1 MKTEKDQQVLD
12 LLKAGKS
19 YTQIQ
24 IELSVSPSK
33 ISFVKQK
40 YMTGLS
46 STPAATATTPT
57 TTTISEAEKIV
68 VSEFERELLALEE
81 ELNNFDAKKEAENT
95 WNIIEKNHPEIYS
108 DAVKKNMTLGQV
120 LTLMGT
126 KGINL
131 FRG

>member
-1 MKTEKDQQVLD
+1 MKTEKDQQVLE

-24 IELSVSPSK
+24 IELGVSPSK

-40 YMTGLS
+40 YMTGLNA
-46 STPAATATTPT
+46 TPAAITTTPA
-57 TTTISEAEKIV
+57 TTTISEADKLRA
-68 VSEFERELLALEE
+68 SEFERELLELEE

-95 WNIIEKNHPEIYS
+95 WNIIEKNHPEIY
-108 DAVKKNMTLGQV
+108 AEACKKKMNLGQV
-120 LTLMGT
+120 LTLMT
-126 KGINL
+126 AKGINL

>member
-1 MKTEKDQQVLD
+1 MKTEKDQQVLE

-24 IELSVSPSK
+24 IELGVSPSK

-40 YMTGLS
+40 YMTGLNA
-46 STPAATATTPT
+46 TPAAITTTPA
-57 TTTISEAEKIV
+57 TTTISEADKLRA
-68 VSEFERELLALEE
+68 SEFERELLELEE

-108 DAVKKNMTLGQV
+108 EACKKKMNLGQV
-120 LTLMGT
+120 LTLMT
-126 KGINL
+126 AKGINL